1 MIGAI
6 SLDDKLIS
14 VEAVAGWRRW
24 LAQDAQ
30 GGRGLLIS
38 RPADAAA
45 SPLPSDAAY
54 AALLRHPG
62 LARVVEARV
71 DSSGLRIIEEI
82 GPARALND
90 GRCRLPRGDA
100 LAMQLLR
107 LLEAL
112 AYLHREGQSHGAVSR
127 ATMFCDGKRLI
138 LTGTGLRAGG
148 RAMPSA
154 DVRDWSTLTAELL
167 RRSPGGERSDL
178 VREAARQALI
188 ALDDGRSLNAV
199 RVAHAV
205 HRALGTQEPST
216 APPSAAAPAPAR
228 AGSDEDHA
236 YLPSARSRSL
246 EIALTTARGVITTL
260 LTIALIAGVVS
271 LGLFLF
277 LRQFPNEVRVPTLT
291 GLERQEAEARLRQD
305 GLRVGSL
312 RSVYREEVEQ
322 GHVAET
328 SPPAGMSVREGREV
342 TLILSMGAA
351 RVKVPRVIGLRVD
364 EAEDVLEKQ
373 GLRLL
378 DGGKKRSSASEGEIV
393 DQEPSAG
400 NRIAQGQGVV
410 VRVSGGPEFGV
421 VELPGEDDDG
431 SAPMRMLFRRLE
443 VVVPEGDA
451 LQRVVV
457 REGYGEDLE
466 ATYDRLH
473 RPGDHIKL
481 DTYGRPGKQIR
492 VLIEGDEVF
501 KTML

>member
-167 RRSPGGERSDL
+167 RR
-178 VREAARQALI
+178 
-188 ALDDGRSLNAV
+188 
-199 RVAHAV
+199 
-205 HRALGTQEPST
+205 
-216 APPSAAAPAPAR
+216 
-228 AGSDEDHA
+228 
-236 YLPSARSRSL
+236 
-246 EIALTTARGVITTL
+246 
-260 LTIALIAGVVS
+260 
-271 LGLFLF
+271 
-277 LRQFPNEVRVPTLT
+277 
-291 GLERQEAEARLRQD
+291 
-305 GLRVGSL
+305 
-312 RSVYREEVEQ
+312 
-322 GHVAET
+322 
-328 SPPAGMSVREGREV
+328 
-342 TLILSMGAA
+342 
-351 RVKVPRVIGLRVD
+351 
-364 EAEDVLEKQ
+364 
-373 GLRLL
+373 
-378 DGGKKRSSASEGEIV
+378 
-393 DQEPSAG
+393 
-400 NRIAQGQGVV
+400 
-410 VRVSGGPEFGV
+410 
-421 VELPGEDDDG
+421 
-431 SAPMRMLFRRLE
+431 
-443 VVVPEGDA
+443 
-451 LQRVVV
+451 
-457 REGYGEDLE
+457 
-466 ATYDRLH
+466 
-473 RPGDHIKL
+473 
-481 DTYGRPGKQIR
+481 
-492 VLIEGDEVF
+492 
-501 KTML
+501 